1 MNSKPI
7 STASLIESLKAVS
20 PLGLEVALVKG
31 VLRSTKCIYLREDSI
46 FEYTNELRFDF
57 KPSEAISISDF
68 NKNYESA
75 RWLVEQEVG

>member
-1 MNSKPI
+1 MQAI
-7 STASLIESLKAVS
+7 STPQLIEILTSIS
-20 PLGLEVALVKG
+20 PQGLEVALVKG

-57 KPSEAISISDF
+57 NQSEATSISDF
-68 NKNYESA
+68 NKNYEAA

>member
-1 MNSKPI
+1 MKTI
-7 STASLIESLKAVS
+7 STPDLIETLTSIS
-20 PLGLEVALVKG
+20 PQGLEVALVKG

-57 KPSEAISISDF
+57 KPNEATSISDF
-68 NKNYESA
+68 DKNYEAA

>member
-1 MNSKPI
+1 MNPI

-20 PLGLEVALVKG
+20 PLGLEVTLVKG
-31 VLRSTKCIYLREDSI
+31 ILRSTKCLYIREDSI

-57 KPSEAISISDF
+57 NPKEAEPISAF
-68 NKNYESA
+68 EKNYEAA